1 MKILQSIVCIACL
14 LLLTALPAAAANVR
28 SAPLVAKDKD
38 NATAAFR
45 YADKGNW
52 QDAIAAAKKVSDK
65 LVYELMV
72 WEYLTDANTNPDFAE
87 ISNFITRHPNW
98 PLQERM
104 RFRAEEAL
112 EKEDPQTIVNW
123 LGRFPPISATGKIRL
138 AEARVAMHPQLAQGT
153 EIRQLLREGFKDDD
167 FTPEQEARFI
177 ARHGEILREQDYAD
191 RIDRLLWEDKTTAAR
206 RILSRVS
213 PARQKLYNARILLMQ
228 DARKAEDAAR
238 DVSPSLKGDPG
249 LLFERI
255 KWRQRRGSKDDLERK
270 LLALPPELHYPE
282 KWWALKLPYIYRFI
296 SQNRFQDAYQLA
308 KTHNATD
315 GVVFAEGEFL
325 AGWLSLRFLNQ
336 PRQAYR
342 HFYTLYHGVE
352 TPLSRARAAYWAS
365 RAAKANGNRDIE
377 SNWLLVASQFS
388 TVFYGQLASIRRG
401 EKILNID
408 KSPEATSKDREAFA
422 RNELV
427 RAAILLDALK
437 RRKDAKEFLKA
448 GLENAKTLGER
459 LLISKYGTERGELD
473 LTIAV
478 SKHAASLGSSFVE
491 AGYPVLESIKH
502 TRPEKALTHAIIRQE
517 SQFDTEARSP
527 VGALGLMQL
536 MPATAKQVSGQAGL
550 RYSEVKLT
558 QDPNFNVTL
567 GSRYLADMIDNYNG
581 SYILA
586 IAAYNA
592 GPGNVN
598 KWIRDIGDPRL
609 MDDVDMI
616 IDWIEMIPFK
626 ETRNYVHRVL
636 EAVQIYRYS
645 LNPDSVA
652 KNEITNDL
660 KR

>member
-1 MKILQSIVCIACL
+1 MPVAANNAKSSPLA
-14 LLLTALPAAAANVR
+14 TKDRDNAAAA
-28 SAPLVAKDKD
+28 
-38 NATAAFR
+38 FR
-45 YADKGNW
+45 HADKGSW
-52 QDAIAAAKKVSDK
+52 KDAIATAKKVSDP
-65 LVYELMV
+65 LVYDLMV
-72 WEYLTDANTNPDFAE
+72 WEYLTHPDTQPEYGDLRA
-87 ISNFITRHPNW
+87 FILKRPNW
-98 PLQERM
+98 PSQERM
-104 RFRAEEAL
+104 RIRAENAL
-112 EKEDPQTIVNW
+112 EKESPETVVNW
-123 LGRFPPISATGKIRL
+123 LGRFPPLSATGKIRL
-138 AEARVAMHPQLAQGT
+138 AEARVAIHPQLAEGT
-153 EIRQLLREGFKDDD
+153 EIKGLLREGFREDD
-167 FTPEQEARFI
+167 FTPEQEAQFI
-177 ARHGEILREQDYAD
+177 QRHGHILREQDYAD
-191 RIDRLLWEDKTTAAR
+191 RIDRLLWDDKTTAAR
-206 RILSRVS
+206 RIISRVS

-238 DVSPSLKGDPG
+238 DVSPALKGDPG
-249 LLFERI
+249 LLYERI

-270 LLALPPELHYPE
+270 LLALPSKLQYPE
-282 KWWALKLPYIYRFI
+282 KWWDLKLPYIYRFI
-296 SQNRFQDAYQLA
+296 REKRFQDAYQLA
-308 KTHNATD
+308 KNHNTTE

-377 SNWLLVASQFS
+377 SNWLLVGSQFS

-401 EKILNID
+401 EKILNIH
-408 KSPEATSKDREAFA
+408 KSPEATSKDREAFS

-437 RRKDAKEFLKA
+437 RRNDAKEFLKS

-478 SKHAASLGSSFVE
+478 SKHAATLGSSFIE
-491 AGYPVLESIKH
+491 AGYPVLESIRGN
-502 TRPEKALTHAIIRQE
+502 RPERALTHAIIRQE

-550 RYSEVKLT
+550 RYSAAKLT
-558 QDPNFNVTL
+558 EDPDYNITL
-567 GSRYLADMIDNYNG
+567 GNRYLASMIENYNG

-586 IAAYNA
+586 IASYNG

-598 KWIRDIGDPRL
+598 KWLREIGDPRE

-616 IDWIEMIPFK
+616 VDWIEMIPFK

-636 EAVQIYRYS
+636 EALQVYRHSLDPDNVARNQII
-645 LNPDSVA
+645 
-652 KNEITNDL
+652 EDL

>member
-1 MKILQSIVCIACL
+1 MKILQSIVCVLCVL
-14 LLLTALPAAAANVR
+14 LAMPSVAGNVKTSPLLAKDRDNAAAA
-28 SAPLVAKDKD
+28 
-38 NATAAFR
+38 FR
-45 YADKGNW
+45 HADKGSW
-52 QDAIAAAKKVSDK
+52 KDAKAAAQKVSDK
-65 LVYELMV
+65 LVYELII
-72 WEYLTDANTNPDFAE
+72 WEYLTSPDTQPDYAD
-87 ISNFITRHPNW
+87 IRAFILKHPNW
-98 PLQERM
+98 PSQERL
-104 RFRAEEAL
+104 RFRAEDAL
-112 EKEDPQTIVNW
+112 EKEEPETIVNW

-138 AEARVAMHPQLAQGT
+138 AEARVAIHPQLAEGT
-153 EIRQLLREGFKDDD
+153 EIKTLLREGFRDDD
-167 FTPEQEARFI
+167 FTAEQESQFI
-177 ARHGEILREQDYAD
+177 ARHGDMLREQDYAD
-191 RIDRLLWEDKTTAAR
+191 RIDRLLWEDKTTPAR
-206 RILSRVS
+206 RIMSRVS

-238 DVSPSLKGDPG
+238 DVSPALKGDPG
-249 LLFERI
+249 LLYERI
-255 KWRQRRGSKDDLERK
+255 KWRERRGSKDDLERK
-270 LLALPPELHYPE
+270 LLALPSKLQYAE
-282 KWWALKLPYIYRFI
+282 KWWDLKLPYIYRFI
-296 SQNRFQDAYQLA
+296 REKRFQDAYQLS
-308 KTHNATD
+308 KNHNTTG

-377 SNWLLVASQFS
+377 SNWLLVGSQFP

-401 EKILNID
+401 EKILNIH
-408 KSPEATSKDREAFA
+408 KSPETTNKDREAFS

-437 RRKDAKEFLKA
+437 RRSDAKEFLKA

-478 SKHAASLGSSFVE
+478 SKHAATLGSSFVE
-491 AGYPVLESIKH
+491 TGYPVLDSIRGN
-502 TRPEKALTHAIIRQE
+502 RPEKALTHAIIRQE

-536 MPATAKQVSGQAGL
+536 MPATAKQVAGQIGQ
-550 RYSEVKLT
+550 RYSQAKLT
-558 QDPNFNVTL
+558 EDPTFNVAL
-567 GSRYLADMIDNYNG
+567 GSRYLAGLIDNYNG
-581 SYILA
+581 SYVLA
-586 IAAYNA
+586 IAAYNG
-592 GPGNVN
+592 GPGNVS
-598 KWIRDIGDPRL
+598 KWVRDIGDPRA

-616 IDWIEMIPFK
+616 VDWIEMIPFK

-636 EAVQIYRYS
+636 EAMQVYRHSIDPDNVARNQI
-645 LNPDSVA
+645 V
-652 KNEITNDL
+652 EDL